1 MLVPFSEVV
10 LSTAIEFLDCGSCG
24 KLLKEDEGEEKDE
37 EKEVEAR
44 KALKVHV
51 LMGDRTCL
59 GRTSQQVRKNIDLL
73 QCLLFP
79 I

>member
-1 MLVPFSEVV
+1 MYVAGKIQEKTIG
-10 LSTAIEFLDCGSCG
+10 TAKLMNIG

-59 GRTSQQVRKNIDLL
+59 GRTSQQVRKNTDLL
-73 QCLLFP
+73 QCLSFP